1 MSDIDAEYDEL
12 LWRADANSRLLSL
25 RDRFLQ
31 HRSVESVDLRDINT
45 RVLAEP
51 IHATE
56 DQPGVD
62 IATMDGY
69 AFAAADQYPLRIID
83 DEIFPEDSP
92 PSLSVGEAVRI
103 ATGAPLPE
111 NANAVLKREDATVTE
126 GELEGKPIDA
136 GNYTYQRASNIAQGE
151 QLFSPG
157 ERLSPKDAVL
167 LRDLGIESVD
177 AYAPFSVGILATG
190 TEIHEGRTPDL
201 DSVMLA
207 GLVRSWGHEPIIVG
221 SVPDEYPRVKTRIES
236 LAEQHDI
243 VMTTGGTSVGK
254 KDYVIRAL
262 NDTGTVLFHSV
273 RIRPGKPMAVAEL
286 NEYDAVAFAI
296 PGKPVGAHTITSLV
310 ARSFF
315 TGRTDLPSAPATL
328 SVDVGIGR
336 EGFDYVVPVTLSGD
350 DANPLG
356 HVDSPLKIY
365 ESTFDPSVLSQST
378 RATRADGFFIT
389 QEAVS
394 AGETVDVVPYPVVQ

>member
-1 MSDIDAEYDEL
+1 MNDLDAEYDEL

-31 HRSVESVDLRDINT
+31 HRSVESVDLVDINT
-45 RVLAEP
+45 RVLAES
-51 IHATE
+51 IHATG
-56 DQPGVD
+56 DQPGAD

-69 AFAAADQYPLRIID
+69 AFAAADQYPLKIID

-92 PSLSVGEAVRI
+92 PSLSAGEAVRI
-103 ATGAPLPE
+103 ATGAPLPD
-111 NANAVLKREDATVTE
+111 NADAVLKREDATVTD
-126 GELEGKPIDA
+126 GELEGNPIDT
-136 GNYTYQRASNIAQGE
+136 GNYTYQQASNIAQGE

-157 ERLSPKDAVL
+157 ERLSPKDAIL
-167 LRDLGIESVD
+167 LRDIGIESVD
-177 AYAPFSVGILATG
+177 VYAPFSVGILATG
-190 TEIHEGRTPDL
+190 TEIHEGRSPDL

-207 GLVRSWGHEPIIVG
+207 GLVRSWGHEAIIAG

-262 NDTGTVLFHSV
+262 NDIGTVLFHSV

-286 NEYDAVAFAI
+286 DEYDAVAFAI

-389 QEAVS
+389 QEPVP
-394 AGETVDVVPYPVVQ
+394 AGATVDVVPYPVVQ

>member
-31 HRSVESVDLRDINT
+31 HRSVEPVDLRDINT

-207 GLVRSWGHEPIIVG
+207 GLVRSWGHEPIIAG